1 MINYSMVLW
10 YLDILYEKYENI
22 SLLLMLSCCSHV
34 QLFAALW
41 IVALQAPLSIGILQA
56 RILKWFAISSSRGS
70 SRPTDQTCVS

>member
-34 QLFAALW
+34 QLFATLW

-56 RILKWFAISSSRGS
+56 RILEWFAISSSRGS